1 MFGTKNPKTTTLPET
16 RVTTTNNTQRPNAT
30 SSQEKTT
37 ISQGCFVQG
46 EVSGT
51 NDVSVFGKIDGT
63 ISLKDN
69 ILTIEKL
76 SDIKANIEAR
86 IVNIIGRVVGNINAN
101 EKIIIH
107 EGGSVTGDLD
117 APKVILKDN
126 SYFKG
131 NISMSENKKIELVAI
146 KEASKTQMNKLV

>member
-76 SDIKANIEAR
+76 RDIKANIEDR
-86 IVNIIGRVVGNINAN
+86 IVNII
-101 EKIIIH
+101 E
-107 EGGSVTGDLD
+107 
-117 APKVILKDN
+117 
-126 SYFKG
+126 Y
-131 NISMSENKKIELVAI
+131 
-146 KEASKTQMNKLV
+146 